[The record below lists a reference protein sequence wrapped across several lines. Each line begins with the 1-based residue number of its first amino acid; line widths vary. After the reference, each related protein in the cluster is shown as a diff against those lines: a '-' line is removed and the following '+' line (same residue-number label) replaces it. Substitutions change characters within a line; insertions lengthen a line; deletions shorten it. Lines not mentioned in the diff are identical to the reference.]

1 MPMSRLTAVITALM
15 LSGWSHE
22 ACAKYSLLQLQVIE
36 QLILDKDC
44 GALLRYL
51 AENPELMAGEDV
63 LARELRSFVDNVDGK
78 IIQSISLKSDAD
90 CYPVELAEKFEL
102 R

>member
-22 ACAKYSLLQLQVIE
+22 ACAKYNLRQLQVIE

-51 AENPELMAGEDV
+51 AENPELMAGEDE
-63 LARELRSFVDNVDGK
+63 LARELRSFVDNVDGR

-90 CYPVELAEKFEL
+90 CNPVELAENFEL